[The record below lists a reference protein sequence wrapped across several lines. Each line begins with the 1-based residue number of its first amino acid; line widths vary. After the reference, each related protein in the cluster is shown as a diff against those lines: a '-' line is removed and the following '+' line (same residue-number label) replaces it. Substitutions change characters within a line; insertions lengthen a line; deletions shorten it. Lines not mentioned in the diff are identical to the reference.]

1 MKQYQVAWSFIDKT
15 GVSRRA
21 GEVVELE
28 TNYAMLLIG
37 KGLIAE
43 KSEKKQ
49 AAPENKA
56 ATPPENKTA
65 KRTTKKD

>member
-1 MKQYQVAWSFIDKT
+1 MKQYQVVWSFIDKT
-15 GVSRRA
+15 GVNRRA
-21 GEVVELE
+21 GEAVELGHD
-28 TNYAMLLIG
+28 YAMLLIG

-43 KSEKKQ
+43 KSEKRQ

-56 ATPPENKTA
+56 GTPPENKTA